1 MANLGYAELP
11 VPGGGQSPTV
21 PAHLAALAE
30 AIDPH
35 LRQTATDLA
44 DRTTKYATAAAHT
57 LVTADDGTMWL
68 KVSSV
73 ADTWVTIWEPPPLWD
88 LTLTLS
94 AGLQEGD
101 VEIGLMLVDGGRRV
115 ELKGRIE
122 RTDGLKITDPNAVNL
137 GAVPGS
143 CVPAELRTW
152 VGACSMAGTTTDA
165 AGRLEVL
172 PTGTSS
178 PYGDAGDV
186 LWWYQGTDGTDWVD
200 LSGVYILV

>member
-11 VPGGGQSPTV
+11 VPAGGQSPTV

-44 DRTTKYATAAAHT
+44 DRTTKYATAPAHT
-57 LVTADDGTMWL
+57 LVTANDGTMWL
-68 KVSSV
+68 KTSSV
-73 ADTWVTIWEPPPLWD
+73 SDTWVTIWEPLPTWD
-88 LTLTLS
+88 RTLTLAS
-94 AGLQEGD
+94 GFQEGD
-101 VEIGLMLVDGGRRV
+101 VEIGLMIVDSGRKV

-122 RTDGLKITDPNAVNL
+122 KTDATKITNPNAVNL
-137 GAVPGS
+137 GSVPND
-143 CVPAELRTW
+143 CIPPELRTW
-152 VGACSMAGTTTDA
+152 PGCCSMAGTTTDA

-172 PTGTSS
+172 GDSTTSAYGSTG
-178 PYGDAGDV
+178 DL

-200 LSGVYILV
+200 ISGYYWLI

>member
-11 VPGGGQSPTV
+11 VPAGGQSPTV

-44 DRTTKYATAAAHT
+44 DRTTKYATAPAHT

-68 KVSSV
+68 KISSV

-101 VEIGLMLVDGGRRV
+101 VEIGLMKVDGGRR
-115 ELKGRIE
+115 
-122 RTDGLKITDPNAVNL
+122 
-137 GAVPGS
+137 
-143 CVPAELRTW
+143 
-152 VGACSMAGTTTDA
+152 
-165 AGRLEVL
+165 
-172 PTGTSS
+172 
-178 PYGDAGDV
+178 
-186 LWWYQGTDGTDWVD
+186 
-200 LSGVYILV
+200 